1 MSHSKIHVVHE
12 LLRRGLL
19 EKSEILDGSVTV
31 ADSTSRHR
39 NAQVMRRARPGYFVK
54 EAVPTQPMSVQT
66 LMREAATYALVQQ
79 PNSAL
84 APLHTLM
91 PKFHVW
97 DPMQRL
103 LVLELLPDAENVGAH
118 VRRTNTFST
127 EIAAQFGHA
136 LATYHSRTAGT
147 ITAATHGH
155 VFPSAVPWALT
166 ISQQHQS
173 TIANLS
179 GANAQMLSLIQR
191 YPNFPRRLDA
201 LHTSWRRDTLIHGD
215 MKFENCVVTNSHG
228 ASGTSTIKVVDWEI
242 ADLGDPRWD
251 VGSMLQSWL
260 TYWIFSM
267 PADGTAA
274 DPDQLAAR
282 AQYPLER
289 MQPAIRAFWK
299 TYATAVGVSDQAE
312 RDLLDTCISFGGA
325 RMVQTVFESM
335 YQMTQLTPHAIFMLQ
350 VSLNILEEP
359 RAAVAELLA
368 L

>member
-1 MSHSKIHVVHE
+1 MSNSKIHVVHE

-19 EKSEILDGSVTV
+19 EKSELLDGEVTV

-39 NAQVMRRARPGYFVK
+39 NALVMRRAKPGYFVK

-66 LMREAATYALVQQ
+66 LMREAATYGLVQQ
-79 PNSAL
+79 PDSAL
-84 APLHTLM
+84 APLAALM
-91 PKFHVW
+91 PKFHLW
-97 DPMQRL
+97 DPAQRL
-103 LVLELLPDAENVGAH
+103 LVLELLPGAENVGMH
-118 VRRTNTFST
+118 VRRTNTFSP
-127 EIAAQFGHA
+127 EIAAQFGRA
-136 LATYHSRTAGT
+136 LATYHIRTAGK
-147 ITAATHGH
+147 INAGTHGH
-155 VFPSAVPWALT
+155 IFPSSVPWALT
-166 ISQQHQS
+166 ISQQNHS

-201 LHTSWRRDTLIHGD
+201 LHAGWRRDTLVHGD
-215 MKFENCVVTNSHG
+215 MKFENCVVTSTDA
-228 ASGTSTIKVVDWEI
+228 ASGDVALKVVDWEI

-251 VGSMLQSWL
+251 VGSMLQSWIS
-260 TYWIFSM
+260 YWIFSM
-267 PADGTAA
+267 PADGTVS

-289 MQPAIRAFWK
+289 MRPAIRAFWQ
-299 TYATAVGVSDQAE
+299 TYTTTAGVSGQAE
-312 RDLLDTCISFGGA
+312 RELLDTCISFGGA

>member
-1 MSHSKIHVVHE
+1 MSSSKIHVVHE

-19 EKSEILDGSVTV
+19 EKTEILDGGVTV

-39 NAQVMRRARPGYFVK
+39 NALVMRRAQPGYFVK
-54 EAVPTQPMSVQT
+54 EAIPTQPMSVQT

-79 PNSAL
+79 PDSAL
-84 APLHTLM
+84 ASLAPLM
-91 PKFHVW
+91 PKLHVW

-147 ITAATHGH
+147 ITAAAYGH
-155 VFPSAVPWALT
+155 IFPRMVPWALT
-166 ISQQHQS
+166 ISQQNQAS
-173 TIANLS
+173 ILNLS
-179 GANAQMLSLIQR
+179 AANAQMLSLIQR

-201 LHTSWRRDTLIHGD
+201 LQASWRRDTLVHGD
-215 MKFENCVVTNSHG
+215 MKFENCVVASNGG
-228 ASGTSTIKVVDWEI
+228 ANGDVTIKVVDWET

-267 PADGTAA
+267 PADGTVT

-289 MQPAIRAFWK
+289 MRPAIRAFWN
-299 TYATAVGVSDQAE
+299 TYVATMNVSGQAE

-359 RAAVAELLA
+359 RAAVADLLA

>member
-1 MSHSKIHVVHE
+1 MSNSKIHVLHE

-19 EKSEILDGSVTV
+19 QKSELLDGGITV

-39 NAQVMRRARPGYFVK
+39 NALVMRRARPGYFVK

-79 PNSAL
+79 PDSAL
-84 APLHTLM
+84 APLAPLM

-97 DPMQRL
+97 DPTQRL
-103 LVLELLPDAENVGAH
+103 LVLELLPGAENVGAH
-118 VRRTNTFST
+118 VRRTNTFSP
-127 EIAAQFGHA
+127 EIAAQFGRA

-147 ITAATHGH
+147 ISAATYGH
-155 VFPSAVPWALT
+155 IFPRTVPWALT
-166 ISQQHQS
+166 ISQQNQTS
-173 TIANLS
+173 VANLS
-179 GANAQMLSLIQR
+179 AANAQMLSLIQR
-191 YPNFPRRLDA
+191 YPNYPRRLDA
-201 LHTSWRRDTLIHGD
+201 LHASWRHDTLIHGD
-215 MKFENCVVTNSHG
+215 MKFENCVVTSTNGSKG
-228 ASGTSTIKVVDWEI
+228 DVTIKVVDWEI

-267 PADGTAA
+267 PVDGKVT
-274 DPDQLAAR
+274 DPDQLAAQ
-282 AQYPLER
+282 AHYPLER
-289 MQPAIRAFWK
+289 MQPAIRAFWQA
-299 TYATAVGVSDQAE
+299 YATTMNVSGEQE
-312 RDLLDTCISFGGA
+312 RELLHTCISFGGA

-359 RAAVAELLA
+359 RAAVTELLA